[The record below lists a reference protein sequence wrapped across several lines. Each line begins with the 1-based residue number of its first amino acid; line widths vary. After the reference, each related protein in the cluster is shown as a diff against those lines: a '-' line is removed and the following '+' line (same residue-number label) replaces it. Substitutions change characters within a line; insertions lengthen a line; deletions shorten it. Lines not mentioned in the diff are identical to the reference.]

1 MKRWL
6 TLVAFVMIFGLCW
19 PLEISAETNS
29 GTVSV
34 KINGSLEPDN
44 FDSIQLESVP
54 SIEFGAIS
62 MGSVGT
68 AKTIDGNVKVFN
80 PGLASGWTVQ
90 VAMSEFEAD
99 NGKHLNGAQLIFS
112 SGLVT
117 PSDGEEGGEENLPVA
132 KNQTLSAD
140 NPVSIFVAQAGTGI
154 GEWQLDFAPS
164 NISLKTPLT
173 NQLGVY
179 ESKLSWQLIDAPDK

>member
-6 TLVAFVMIFGLCW
+6 TLVASVMIFGLCW
-19 PLEISAETNS
+19 PLKISAETNS

-34 KINGSLEPDN
+34 EINGSLEPD
-44 FDSIQLESVP
+44 DSGSIQLKSVP
-54 SIEFGAIS
+54 SIEFDTIP

-68 AKTIDGNVKVFN
+68 AKTIEGNISVFN

-90 VAMSEFEAD
+90 VAMSEFEAN
-99 NGKHLNGAQLIFS
+99 NGKYLNGAQLIFS
-112 SGLVT
+112 SGSVT
-117 PSDGEEGGEENLPVA
+117 PSDGEGGGEENLPVA
-132 KNQTLSAD
+132 KNQTLSAG

-154 GEWQLDFAPS
+154 GAWQLAYAPS

-173 NQLGVY
+173 NQLGIY
-179 ESKLSWQLIDAPDK
+179 ESKLSWQLIDAPDE